1 MISVHRFLTPIQAQE
16 SVREGDAAFD
26 AELRACYDD
35 LLLSRGRFHG
45 QSVKAIALCGP
56 TCAGK
61 TTTAKKL
68 TKIFQEKGKRVHT
81 ISIDDFYY
89 DRAILKKRSKKGE
102 IDFDSPDTIDTKEL
116 SLTLKEIFDDDENVV
131 EVPTYDFKKGTRGD
145 PRLIPVD
152 ENDIFIIEG
161 IQVFY
166 PEVYSLLKSF
176 PTTTVYINATRSIQ
190 SGGITIAGV
199 DIRFFRRLVR
209 DFYRRDA
216 SPEFTFELWRSV
228 RRNENENI
236 FPYTSKANVSINS
249 TLCYEI
255 GMLKPYLSEILP
267 LVPKTSR
274 FYYEA
279 QDILE
284 LIEEFTPIDKSYLAP
299 DSLYHEFV

>member
-1 MISVHRFLTPIQAQE
+1 MISVHRFYSENEAKEL
-16 SVREGDAAFD
+16 VKLGDSTFD

-35 LLLSRGRFHG
+35 LLISRGRFRG
-45 QSVKAIALCGP
+45 QSIKAIALCGP

-68 TKIFQEKGKRVHT
+68 TKLLEEHGKRVHT

-89 DRAILKKRSKKGE
+89 DRELLKKKSKGGA

-116 SLTLKEIFDDDENVV
+116 SLTLREIFDDDETVV
-131 EVPTYDFKKGTRGD
+131 EVPTYDFLSGTRGE

-152 ENDIFIIEG
+152 DNDIFIIEG

-166 PEVYSLLKSF
+166 PEIYSLLKSY
-176 PTTTVYINATRSIQ
+176 PTTTLYINAMRALQVGST
-190 SGGITIAGV
+190 TFHAV

-209 DFYRRDA
+209 DFYRRNA
-216 SPEFTFELWRSV
+216 SPEFTFELWKSV
-228 RRNENENI
+228 RENETYNI
-236 FPYTSKANVSINS
+236 FPYVGKANISINS

-255 GMLKPYLSEILP
+255 GMLKPYLDEILP
-267 LVPKTSR
+267 LVPNTSE
-274 FYYEA
+274 YYHEA

-284 LIEEFTPIDKSYLAP
+284 LIDGFTAFDKSYLAP

>member
-1 MISVHRFLTPIQAQE
+1 MISVHRFYSQCEAEKL
-16 SVREGDAAFD
+16 VKHGDATFD

-35 LLLSRGRFHG
+35 LLVSRGRFHG
-45 QSVKAIALCGP
+45 QSIKAIALCGP
-56 TCAGK
+56 TRAGK

-68 TKIFQEKGKRVHT
+68 TKLLEEHGKRVHT

-89 DRAILKKRSKKGE
+89 DRELLKKRSKGGV

-116 SLTLKEIFDDDENVV
+116 SLTLREIFDDDETVV
-131 EVPTYDFKKGTRGD
+131 EVPTYDFIKGTRGE

-152 ENDIFIIEG
+152 DNDIFIIEG

-166 PEVYSLLKSF
+166 PEIYSLLKSY
-176 PTTTVYINATRSIQ
+176 PTTTLYINAMRAIQ
-190 SGGITIAGV
+190 AGNITFPAV

-209 DFYRRDA
+209 DYYRRSA
-216 SPEFTFELWRSV
+216 SPEFTFELWKSV
-228 RRNENENI
+228 RNNENDNI
-236 FPYTSKANVSINS
+236 FPYIGKADVSINS

-255 GMLKPYLSEILP
+255 GMLKPYLCEILQ
-267 LVPKTSR
+267 LVPDTSE
-274 FYYEA
+274 YYHQA

-284 LIEEFTPIDKSYLAP
+284 LIKDFTAFDKSYLAP

>member
-1 MISVHRFLTPIQAQE
+1 MICVNRFLTPDQAQE
-16 SVREGDAAFD
+16 SVRIGDAAFD

-35 LLLSRGRFHG
+35 LFISRGRFHG
-45 QSVKAIALCGP
+45 KSVKAIALCGP

-68 TKIFQEKGKRVHT
+68 TNILEEKGKRVHT

-89 DRAILKKRSKKGE
+89 DRELLKKRSKKGI

-131 EVPTYDFKKGTRGD
+131 EVPTYDFKKGTRGE

-152 ENDIFIIEG
+152 DNDIFIIEG

-176 PTTTVYINATRSIQ
+176 PTTTIYINATKSIQ
-190 SGGITIAGV
+190 SGATTFAGV

-209 DFYRRDA
+209 DYYRRSA

-228 RRNENENI
+228 RENENKNI
-236 FPYTSKANVSINS
+236 FPYVSSANININS
-249 TLCYEI
+249 TMCYEI
-255 GMLKPYLSEILP
+255 GMLKPYLVEILSQ
-267 LVPKTSR
+267 VSNTSP
-274 FYYEA
+274 FYY
-279 QDILE
+279 QSRDILE
-284 LIEEFTPIDKSYLAP
+284 LIEDFTPIDKSYLAP
-299 DSLYHEFV
+299 DSLYHEFI

>member
-1 MISVHRFLTPIQAQE
+1 MISVNRFLTPTQAKE
-16 SVREGDAAFD
+16 SVRIGDATFD
-26 AELRACYDD
+26 SELRACYDD
-35 LLLSRGRFHG
+35 LLVTRGRFHG

-68 TKIFQEKGKRVHT
+68 TKILEENGKRVHT

-89 DRAILKKRSKKGE
+89 DRELLKKRSKAGK

-131 EVPTYDFKKGTRGD
+131 EVPTYDFKKGTRGE

-152 ENDIFIIEG
+152 EKDIFIIEG

-166 PEVYSLLKSF
+166 PEIYSLLNSF
-176 PTTTVYINATRSIQ
+176 PTKTVYINATRSIQ
-190 SGGITIAGV
+190 AGSTTFAAV
-199 DIRFFRRLVR
+199 DVRFFRRLVR
-209 DFYRRDA
+209 DYYRRSA

-228 RRNENENI
+228 RENENENI
-236 FPYTSKANVSINS
+236 FPYVSKADISINS
-249 TLCYEI
+249 TMCYEI
-255 GMLKPYLSEILP
+255 GMLKPYLLEILP
-267 LVPKTSR
+267 QIPDTSR
-274 FYYEA
+274 FYHQA

-284 LIEEFTPIDKSYLAP
+284 SISDFTPIDKSFLAP

>member
-1 MISVHRFLTPIQAQE
+1 MISVHRFLTPSQAQE
-16 SVREGDAAFD
+16 SVSVGDATFD

-35 LLLSRGRFHG
+35 LLISRGRFRGH
-45 QSVKAIALCGP
+45 SVKAIALCGP

-68 TKIFQEKGKRVHT
+68 TKIFEEKGKRVHT
-81 ISIDDFYY
+81 ISIDDYYY
-89 DRAILKKRSKKGE
+89 DRALLKKRSKKGE

-116 SLTLKEIFDDDENVV
+116 SLTLREIFDDDETVV
-131 EVPTYDFKKGTRGD
+131 EVPTYDFKKGTRGE

-152 ENDIFIIEG
+152 DNDLFIIEG

-166 PEVYSLLKSF
+166 PEIYSLLKSF
-176 PTTTVYINATRSIQ
+176 PTTTVYINAMRAIQ
-190 SGGITIAGV
+190 SGSITFPAV

-216 SPEFTFELWRSV
+216 SPEFTFELWKSV
-228 RRNENENI
+228 RNNENDNI
-236 FPYTSKANVSINS
+236 FPFISKANVSINS

-255 GMLKPYLSEILP
+255 GMLKPYLCQILP
-267 LVPKTSR
+267 LVPKTSEH
-274 FYYEA
+274 YYEA

-284 LIEEFTPIDKSYLAP
+284 RIKDFSPIDKSYLAS

>member
-1 MISVHRFLTPIQAQE
+1 MISVNRFLTPSQAQE
-16 SVREGDAAFD
+16 SVRIGDAAFD
-26 AELRACYDD
+26 SELRACYDD
-35 LLLSRGRFHG
+35 LLVSRGRFHG

-68 TKIFQEKGKRVHT
+68 TKILEENGKRVHT

-89 DRAILKKRSKKGE
+89 DRDVLKKRSKEGK

-131 EVPTYDFKKGTRGD
+131 EVPTYDFKRGMRGES
-145 PRLIPVD
+145 RLIPVD
-152 ENDIFIIEG
+152 DNDIFIIEG

-166 PEVYSLLKSF
+166 PEIYSLLNSF
-176 PTTTVYINATRSIQ
+176 PTTTIYINATKSIQ
-190 SGGITIAGV
+190 AGSTTFAGV

-209 DFYRRDA
+209 DYFRRSA

-228 RRNENENI
+228 RENENKNI
-236 FPYTSKANVSINS
+236 FPYVSKANISINS
-249 TLCYEI
+249 TMCYEI
-255 GMLKPYLSEILP
+255 GMLKPYLVEILSQ
-267 LVPKTSR
+267 VPKESQ
-274 FYYEA
+274 FYYQV

-284 LIEEFTPIDKSYLAP
+284 LIEDFTPIDKSYLAP